1 MSFSAFNVGRQMMTL
16 TSNKIPQLRLGSKP
30 VAGGSFTPTTLEAA
44 FVMRSSLDYQ
54 FEKAFNDKYK
64 AMMQNRLNDIQK
76 KLQEAYADILNV
88 SMSQQIGQDA
98 SAELRADVRLDGR
111 DSSSNASTLAGVA
124 GENGFEDLG
133 IIPKTVSKNG
143 NGNKNETALN
153 YSVPGAGNAGAN
165 IWRSPDLLQDQ
176 MDNQMYADDGIAGYG
191 RSIGSAEVQFR
202 TLMERTTAAG
212 NVAGDIH
219 VTMRVEDDP
228 APPTTANV
236 SLDALNSVT
245 SAILGGPADP
255 YYGNQKVSQFSTS
268 YKTGGFWSTVN
279 YLYNF
284 APREIKYSYAVGYT
298 ANSDEAGNDEYLIDG
313 ELVSL
318 RDQPDPA
325 DPNSQAYLQKDKR
338 IKWQSFDPTE
348 GYQHERSGTAA
359 NYPTVINREK
369 AWIESEDTSGGNGTI
384 RQNWYDTA
392 NALSGTTQVL
402 ENLIFQ
408 SGTYTYNGTFV
419 NEYGRGDL
427 VAGTAAD
434 PSNAS
439 RIIQTQARNS
449 AGVLVDLTQSNIEMG
464 STFRQRVDLSD
475 SLPDPN
481 RDNETPA
488 SVGSD
493 FKVLDRAA
501 IRSSLF
507 FNHYEVETRTVEFNN
522 SNRADVKELTGGL
535 TTATTADD
543 GIGKLYA
550 YGGIERSKSIDASK
564 NYDMTDTDLN
574 GTPDEI
580 SRSAGNVNGSFNGEF
595 LQGLHKIQSVNGVNI
610 VGNETKQ
617 ASPVIGNF
625 EIGRYEGLLRSE
637 HMTRNIV
644 EYTPPSQMEIN
655 ASNAVPTDWYQAE
668 LLTASSGN
676 PSDPTQGVIWFPQV
690 DDTLYSGVNTGYGVA
705 GSPRQLI
712 QARNTFTLAKD
723 DFMQLQP
730 AASWVTDATG
740 VKRPTYAKKDYFVD
754 LDLTGIH
761 HDTGPSPDQIPR
773 FFINGREISINTVGP
788 PDVISSTVNEQ
799 LPVGSGNKS
808 MSVRINLRDYL
819 QEGHNVITVQASDAL
834 HNAGLGA
841 LNFNEGIR
849 LMAAGSNA
857 AGTSTGANTNQ
868 AAVDVVINSKIATGY
883 NAPEAVK
890 YNPELTRENT
900 IKAQSRWQT
909 RIVPLTTEQ
918 DAPANLARLASDP
931 ASTGTSYKV
940 ANSFIE
946 LIIDM
951 INKAKYRDIFRM
963 GLMSNLNKLALQG
976 QANLPNGASMQG
988 AVTLYYDQQ
997 TQSVVLFQDK
1007 LIANS

>member
-1 MSFSAFNVGRQMMTL
+1 MSFSAFNVGRQVMTL
-16 TSNKIPQLRLGSKP
+16 TSNKAPQLRLGSKP

-54 FEKAFNDKYK
+54 WEKAFNDKYK
-64 AMMQNRLNDIQK
+64 AMMQNRLNDLQK

-98 SAELRADVRLDGR
+98 DRSLRADVRLDGM
-111 DSSSNASTLAGVA
+111 DSSAGATLLEGVA

-133 IIPKTVSKNG
+133 IVPNTASRADSKN
-143 NGNKNETALN
+143 EVAIN
-153 YSVPGAGNAGAN
+153 YTNPAGNSGNN
-165 IWRSPDLLQDQ
+165 IWRAPGMLQDQ
-176 MDNQMYADDGIAGYG
+176 LDNQDFADDGVAGYG
-191 RSIGSAEVQFR
+191 RTIGSNEVQFR
-202 TLMERTTAAG
+202 TLLERTTAAG
-212 NVAGDIH
+212 NVAGDLH

-228 APPTTANV
+228 APPTQANV

-298 ANSDEAGNDEYLIDG
+298 VNSDEAGNDEYLIDG
-313 ELVSL
+313 EIVSL

-325 DPNSQAYLQKDKR
+325 NPNSQAYLEKDKR

-369 AWIESEDTSGGNGTI
+369 AWISGQDISGGDGTV
-384 RQNWYDTA
+384 RQNWYNTA
-392 NALSGTTQVL
+392 SAASGTTQIV

-408 SGTYTYNGTFV
+408 SGTYTYNGSFI
-419 NEYGRGDL
+419 NEYGHGDN
-427 VAGTAAD
+427 VAGTT
-434 PSNAS
+434 NMGGGL
-439 RIIQTQARNS
+439 IVQTQANS
-449 AGVLVDLTQSNIEMG
+449 ASGLVNLSQSNIEMG
-464 STFRQRVDLSD
+464 SVFRQRVDLSD
-475 SLPDPN
+475 TTNPN
-481 RDNETPA
+481 QDNTTA
-488 SVGSD
+488 AGVGSD
-493 FKVLDRAA
+493 FKVNARGA

-522 SNRADVKELTGGL
+522 ANRKDVVELTGGV

-543 GIGKLYA
+543 GIGKVYA
-550 YGGIERSKSIDASK
+550 YGGIERSKSVDASK
-564 NYDMTDTDLN
+564 NYDLTDTDLN
-574 GTPDEI
+574 PATNNSEI
-580 SRSAGNVNGSFNGEF
+580 TRSAGNVNGSFNGEF
-595 LQGLHKIQSVNGVNI
+595 VQSLHKIHSVNGVNI

-637 HMTRNIV
+637 QMTRNV
-644 EYTPPSQMEIN
+644 VDYKPPSDMEIN

-668 LLTASSGN
+668 LLTSSSGN
-676 PSDPTQGVIWFPQV
+676 PSDPTQGSIWFPQV
-690 DDTLYSGVNTGYGVA
+690 DNTLYSGADVGYGA
-705 GSPRQLI
+705 IGSPRQLI
-712 QARNTFTLAKD
+712 QARNTFTLTKD
-723 DFMQLQP
+723 EFMQLEP
-730 AASWVTDATG
+730 AANWVVDATG
-740 VKRPTYAKKDYFVD
+740 VRRPTYAKKDYFID

-761 HDTGPSPDQIPR
+761 HNTAPTPDEVPR
-773 FFINGREISINTVGP
+773 FFINGREIPINTVGG
-788 PDVISSTVNEQ
+788 DVISSDVTETVVGN
-799 LPVGSGNKS
+799 PVNKN
-808 MSVRINLRDYL
+808 MSVRINLKDYL
-819 QEGHNVITVQASDAL
+819 QEGHNVITIQASDAQY
-834 HNAGLGA
+834 NVGLGMN
-841 LNFNEGIR
+841 NFNEGIR
-849 LMAAGSNA
+849 LTAANSDATGSSG
-857 AGTSTGANTNQ
+857 GTNLAD
-868 AAVDVVINSKIATGY
+868 VDAVINSKIATGY
-883 NAPEAVK
+883 NNAAAVK
-890 YNPELTRENT
+890 YNSELQRENT

-909 RIVPLTTEQ
+909 RIVPLSTEW
-918 DAPANLARLASDP
+918 DAPATLAKLASDP
-931 ASTGTSYKV
+931 AATGTSYKV

-951 INKAKYRDIFRM
+951 INKAKYRDIFKL
-963 GLMSNLNKLALQG
+963 GLMSNLNKIAIQG
-976 QANLPNGASMQG
+976 QANLPNGATMQG

-997 TQSVVLFQDK
+997 TQSIVLYQDK